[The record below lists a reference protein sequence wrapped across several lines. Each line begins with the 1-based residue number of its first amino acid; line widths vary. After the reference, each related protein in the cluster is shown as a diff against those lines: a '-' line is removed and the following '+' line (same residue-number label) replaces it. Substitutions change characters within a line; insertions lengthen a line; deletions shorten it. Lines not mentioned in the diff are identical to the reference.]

1 MDDNIMYYVMY
12 FLRNEGRPLA
22 KVFVI
27 LIPPRFSGK
36 LNI

>member
-1 MDDNIMYYVMY
+1 MDCNIIYYVMY
-12 FLRNEGRPLA
+12 FLCNEGRPLA

-27 LIPPRFSGK
+27 LIPACFNGK

>member
-1 MDDNIMYYVMY
+1 MDDKIIYYVTY
-12 FLRNEGRPLA
+12 FLYNEGRPLA

-27 LIPPRFSGK
+27 LIPAHFSGK